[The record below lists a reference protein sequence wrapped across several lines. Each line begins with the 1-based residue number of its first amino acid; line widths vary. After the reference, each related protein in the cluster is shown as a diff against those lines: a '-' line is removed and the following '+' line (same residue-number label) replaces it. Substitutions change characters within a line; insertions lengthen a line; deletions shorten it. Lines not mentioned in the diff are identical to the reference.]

1 MTEIPAGFVMPNFGP
16 RAAAPS
22 PAQGQFVSAPVS
34 SGPRKMAFI
43 CSKGN
48 LDMAYP
54 ALIMGNAALGEGCE
68 VHIFFTFW
76 GLDIINK
83 KLNHK
88 LQLTLSGNTA
98 MHMADLGRLRPGLEY
113 RSMPQQLGGLPGMTA
128 FATRMMKQQMADLEI
143 PDVPQFLD
151 LAALDRDDDVC
162 VYFRSSS
169 TMAAGATARLTVEDR
184 SGAGGATLLERRYR
198 ALRPPEMERIR
209 AAADSLAVGLASPA
223 QPGLMRPSGD
233 TAVASTITRPAP
245 PRAMLA

>member
-1 MTEIPAGFVMPNFGP
+1 MTEIPAGFTMPDFGP
-16 RAAAPS
+16 RVAAPTTTGTTDS
-22 PAQGQFVSAPVS
+22 QFVPTVPPP
-34 SGPRKMAFI
+34 GPRKMAFI

-88 LQLTLSGNTA
+88 LQFTLTGNTA
-98 MHMADLGRLRPGLEY
+98 MHMPQLGRLRPGLEY

-143 PDVPQFLD
+143 PDVPAFLD
-151 LAALDRDDDVC
+151 LLA
-162 VYFRSSS
+162 
-169 TMAAGATARLTVEDR
+169 AAGAHFYACKLTFDMMKMIEADLHD
-184 SGAGGATLLERRYR
+184 ATVGV
-198 ALRPPEMERIR
+198 IS
-209 AAADSLAVGLASPA
+209 AADFIEISEGA
-223 QPGLMRPSGD
+223 QI
-233 TAVASTITRPAP
+233 VFI
-245 PRAMLA
+245 

>member
-22 PAQGQFVSAPVS
+22 PAQGQFVSATVS

-128 FATRMMKQQMADLEI
+128 FATKMMKQQMADLEI

-151 LAALDRDDDVC
+151 LLA
-162 VYFRSSS
+162 
-169 TMAAGATARLTVEDR
+169 AAGAHFYACKLTFDMMKMIEADLHD
-184 SGAGGATLLERRYR
+184 ATEGV
-198 ALRPPEMERIR
+198 IS
-209 AAADSLAVGLASPA
+209 AADFVEISEGA
-223 QPGLMRPSGD
+223 Q
-233 TAVASTITRPAP
+233 IIFI
-245 PRAMLA
+245 